1 MIINNAQ
8 KKLKFKLIEE
18 LIINNL
24 KQQHII
30 NTNHPNMNSEINVA
44 TPVNNNT
51 VSETATVV
59 APETNTNNQT
69 SSSEQFFVRNLA
81 GNHLVFSYSPDIP
94 ISQIKQ
100 TIFENENIP
109 VDHQRLIFQGKQLE
123 DAKKLSDYGIQSNST
138 IHLVLRLRGGA
149 EITIEVNFN

>member
-1 MIINNAQ
+1 MNINDHKYCI
-8 KKLKFKLIEE
+8 KKLKFKLIEKCV
-18 LIINNL
+18 INNL

-30 NTNHPNMNSEINVA
+30 DINHPNMNSEINVA
-44 TPVNNNT
+44 APVNT
-51 VSETATVV
+51 IAPEPATIV

-81 GNHLVFSYSPDIP
+81 GSLLVFSYSPDTP

-123 DAKKLSDYGIQSNST
+123 DNKKLSDYGIQSNST
-138 IHLVLRLRGGA
+138 IHLVLRLRGG
-149 EITIEVNFN
+149 F